1 MATLYEITG
10 KYGLLMERLEE
21 DGTDIEEVLQ
31 LFDDLGESLKEKA
44 EGYGKVRANYKAQ
57 ITALRDE
64 EKRLAD
70 KRRHLEK
77 IVENLEK
84 RLFDAMKLMNVPR
97 IDTDL
102 FSFRIQK
109 NGGAAPVIITEPD
122 KIPPEYLNVTVKPDL
137 KAIAA
142 YLEETGDFSCA
153 ELGERGESLRIK

>member
-1 MATLYEITG
+1 MKLYEITG

-21 DGTDIEEVLQ
+21 EGTDVEEVLS
-31 LFDDLGESLKEKA
+31 LFDDLKEDLKEKA
-44 EGYGKVRANYKAQ
+44 DGYGRVRANYKAQ
-57 ITALRDE
+57 IDALRAE

-77 IVENLEK
+77 IVESLET
-84 RLFDAMKLMNVPR
+84 RLFDAMKLMNTKR

-122 KIPPEYLNVTVKPDL
+122 KIPPEYLNVTVKPNL

-142 YLEETGDFSCA
+142 YIEETGDISFA
-153 ELGERGESLRIK
+153 EIGERGESLRIK

>member
-1 MATLYEITG
+1 MKLYEITG

-21 DGTDIEEVLQ
+21 EGTDIEEVLA
-31 LFDDLGESLKEKA
+31 LFDDLKEDLKDKA
-44 EGYGKVRANYKAQ
+44 DGYGRVRANYKAQ
-57 ITALRDE
+57 IDALKAE

-77 IVENLEK
+77 IVESLET
-84 RLFDAMKLMNVPR
+84 RLFDAMKLMDTKR

-122 KIPPEYLNVTVKPDL
+122 MIPPEYLNVTVKPDL

-142 YLEETGDFSCA
+142 YIEETGDISFA
-153 ELGERGESLRIK
+153 EIGERGESLRIK

>member
-1 MATLYEITG
+1 MTIYEITG

-21 DGTDIEEVLQ
+21 EGTDVEEVLA
-31 LFDDLGESLKEKA
+31 LFDDLKEDLKEKA
-44 EGYGKVRANYKAQ
+44 DGYGRVRATYKAQ
-57 ITALRDE
+57 IDALRTE

-77 IVENLEK
+77 IVDNLES
-84 RLFDAMKLMNVPR
+84 RLFEAMQKMDTKR

-109 NGGAAPVIITEPD
+109 NGGVAPVIITEPD

-137 KAIAA
+137 KAIAE
-142 YLEETGDFSCA
+142 YIEETGDVSFA
-153 ELGERGESLRIK
+153 ELGDKGESLRIR

>member
-1 MATLYEITG
+1 MKLYEITG

-21 DGTDIEEVLQ
+21 EGTDIEEVLS
-31 LFDDLGESLKEKA
+31 LFDDLKEDLKEKA
-44 EGYGKVRANYKAQ
+44 DGYGRVRANYKAQ
-57 ITALRDE
+57 IDALKAE

-77 IVENLEK
+77 IVENLEQ
-84 RLFDAMKLMNVPR
+84 RLFDAMQLMETKR

-102 FSFRIQK
+102 FSFRIQR

-142 YLEETGDFSCA
+142 YIEETGDCTFA
-153 ELGERGESLRIK
+153 EFGERGESLRIK